1 MFFFLQT
8 LGGTTHLF
16 QPKNCSREVYI
27 RNGGLCS
34 DTEGQRVRDKC
45 AMIRQLARVAMNL
58 PDSVSQSTSTSIMSM
73 YNRLSKNCV
82 HITNSKNQEEPDSRA
97 PKSTSFDFVGKFY
110 FEDGNYKISSRKTLF
125 RWFL

>member
-1 MFFFLQT
+1 MRHDPAA
-8 LGGTTHLF
+8 GEG
-16 QPKNCSREVYI
+16 
-27 RNGGLCS
+27 S
-34 DTEGQRVRDKC
+34 DELTRFCKSKYKYE
-45 AMIRQLARVAMNL
+45 
-58 PDSVSQSTSTSIMSM
+58 

-110 FEDGNYKISSRKTLF
+110 FKDGNYKISSRKTLF